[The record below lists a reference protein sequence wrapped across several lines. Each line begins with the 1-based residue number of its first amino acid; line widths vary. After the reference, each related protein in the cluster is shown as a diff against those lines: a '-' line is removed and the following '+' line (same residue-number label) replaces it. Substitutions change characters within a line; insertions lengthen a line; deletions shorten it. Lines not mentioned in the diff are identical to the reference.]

1 MKAIKSELEA
11 ELPIVPTRTVFDF
24 VQEFMGVKKLDRI
37 KVKNTTGVRPKGRE
51 KQKRIKS
58 GREISMKKIVVPG
71 GSDHVDGGLQDG
83 ASAVVVH
90 SSNDHVDGGLRD
102 SASGSV

>member
-11 ELPIVPTRTVFDF
+11 ELPIVPNRIVSDF
-24 VQEFMGVKKLDRI
+24 VQEFMGVYKPDKV
-37 KVKNTTGVRPKGRE
+37 KVKNPTGVRLKEHE

-71 GSDHVDGGLQDG
+71 GSDHVDGGLRDG
-83 ASAVVVH
+83 
-90 SSNDHVDGGLRD
+90 
-102 SASGSV
+102 ASGSVSV